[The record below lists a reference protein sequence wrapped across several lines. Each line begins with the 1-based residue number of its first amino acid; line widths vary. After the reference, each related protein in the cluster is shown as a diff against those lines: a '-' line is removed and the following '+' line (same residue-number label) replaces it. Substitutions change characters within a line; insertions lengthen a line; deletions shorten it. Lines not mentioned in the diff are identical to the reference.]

1 MILKNIKLS
10 FRNIL
15 KNKGISLINI
25 LGLAIGMMAVL
36 LIWQYIDFEKS
47 YDRYFDNSDRIQR
60 LVFYRYYNTGL
71 DKSVGNN
78 YYIGQIAHE
87 KIPEIENFCR
97 CKRVTQYV
105 QSGEQIFKED
115 RTLFAD
121 SSFFDIFSYPVVSG
135 DKSEFLRRPNVVI
148 ITESLAKKY
157 FGDEDP
163 VGKIIYGVNP
173 GRNPVEVQGVVK
185 DVRTDS
191 HLKFDMVISLSTLT
205 NNSYCYSCN
214 NTNTY
219 FLMRK
224 DVDLIKVANEISVLA
239 KENLKARDIEIDF
252 PIEFHLQPITD
263 IHLHS
268 NYRFEHEPN
277 GNNKYISIL
286 MAIAILILISAGLNY
301 FNLYSS
307 ITGRRINGIGVRIV
321 NGASEKNII
330 SEFVTESVITGILS
344 FIMAFILLDLL
355 FPFFRSFLNL
365 DFTLDSLFKIRT
377 WLLPVIILVFL
388 SVLTGQAL
396 GIKIYGIAPVS
407 FIRKE
412 VKISSRKYT
421 RKFYTI
427 GQFIIAII
435 LIAGTIGALNQI
447 RYMQKDAFT
456 MNIDKTLV
464 VKRPV
469 AREFNTSQKSFQE
482 ALLTFPEVTEITF
495 STIAPGEKNTWVKG
509 GISLKGKENL
519 GYQFFQSDVAANF
532 FSFFNV
538 RLLAGRNFLPD
549 ETNWDGG
556 PRHLILNKE
565 AASALG
571 EDDYRNVIG
580 KTMIDLDSEN
590 KEELGEIVGV
600 IDGYFQNS
608 LDQEIKPTIFNCDQ
622 GGYFIFIR
630 IRNADIQD
638 VVTKVKSEF
647 QTYFKNQYFEYFFLD
662 DYFNTQYKSH
672 IQLFRCFILFSLM
685 AIIITAL
692 SLFGLVMLISVSRTK
707 EIGIR
712 KINGA
717 RVSEIL
723 FMLNRDFFVLV
734 FIACLVAIPIAW
746 YALHKW
752 LQTFAYRTEL
762 SWWIFGLSVILAFGI
777 ALFTVS
783 WQSWRAATR
792 NPVEALRYE

>member
-1 MILKNIKLS
+1 
-10 FRNIL
+10 
-15 KNKGISLINI
+15 
-25 LGLAIGMMAVL
+25 
-36 LIWQYIDFEKS
+36 
-47 YDRYFDNSDRIQR
+47 
-60 LVFYRYYNTGL
+60 
-71 DKSVGNN
+71 
-78 YYIGQIAHE
+78 
-87 KIPEIENFCR
+87 
-97 CKRVTQYV
+97 VTQYI
-105 QSGEQIFKED
+105 QAGEQIFKED

-121 SSFFDIFSYPVVSG
+121 SSFFDIFSYTVVSG
-135 DKSEFLRRPNVVI
+135 DKSEFLRRPNAAI

-157 FGDEDP
+157 FGNEDP
-163 VGKIIYGVNP
+163 VGRIIYGVNP
-173 GRNPVEVQGVVK
+173 GKDPVEIQGVVK

-191 HLKFDMVISLSTLT
+191 HLKFDLVISLSTIT
-205 NNSYCYSCN
+205 TKSYCYSCN

-219 FLMRK
+219 FLIREGA
-224 DVDLIKVANEISVLA
+224 DLVKLANEITVLA

-263 IHLHS
+263 IHLNS

-277 GNNKYISIL
+277 GNSKYISIL
-286 MAIAILILISAGLNY
+286 LAIAILILISAGLNY

-321 NGASEKNII
+321 NGASGRNII
-330 SEFVTESVITGILS
+330 SEFITESVITGIISLVV
-344 FIMAFILLDLL
+344 AFIILDLL
-355 FPFFRSFLNL
+355 FPFFKSFLNL
-365 DFTLDSLFKIRT
+365 DFSLNSLFKIRT
-377 WLLPVIILVFL
+377 WLIPVIILVFL
-388 SVLTGQAL
+388 SMLTGLVL
-396 GIKIYGIAPVS
+396 GLRIYGIAPVS

-412 VKISSRKYT
+412 VQISSRKFT

-435 LIAGTIGALNQI
+435 LIAGTIGALKQI

-456 MNIDKTLV
+456 MNIDQTLV
-464 VKRPV
+464 VRRPV

-482 ALLTFPEVTEITF
+482 TLLTFAEVSEITF

-509 GISLKGKENL
+509 GITLKGKENL
-519 GYQFFQSDVAANF
+519 GYQFFQSDVASNF

-538 RLLAGRNFLPD
+538 RVLAGRNFFPD
-549 ETNWDGG
+549 ETNWLGG
-556 PRHLILNKE
+556 PRHIILNKE
-565 AASALG
+565 AALAFG
-571 EDDYRNVIG
+571 EDDYKNVIG

-590 KEELGEIVGV
+590 KDELGEIVGV

-630 IRNADIQD
+630 IRNENMQE
-638 VVTKVKSEF
+638 VMGKVKSEF
-647 QTYFKNQYFEYFFLD
+647 QKYFKDQYFEYFFLD
-662 DYFNTQYKSH
+662 DYFNIQYKSH
-672 IQLFRCFILFSLM
+672 IQLFRSFILFSLM

-692 SLFGLVMLISVSRTK
+692 SLFGLVMLVSASRTK

-723 FMLNRDFFVLV
+723 FMLNKNLFVLV

-762 SWWIFGLSVILAFGI
+762 SWWIFGLAGILAFGI
-777 ALFTVS
+777 ALLTVS
-783 WQSWRAATR
+783 WQTWRAATR
-792 NPVEALRYE
+792 NPVESLRYE

>member
-1 MILKNIKLS
+1 MIQKNIRLA

-36 LIWQYIDFEKS
+36 LIWQYIGFESS
-47 YDRYFDNSDRIQR
+47 YDKYFDNADRIQR
-60 LVFYRYYNTGL
+60 LVFYRYYQTGL

-78 YYIGQIAHE
+78 YFVGQIAYE

-105 QSGEQIFKED
+105 QAREQIFKEE

-121 SSFFDIFSYPVVSG
+121 SSFFDLFSYPVVSG
-135 DKSEFLRRPNVVI
+135 NKKEFLRRPDVAI
-148 ITESLAKKY
+148 ITESLARKY
-157 FGDEDP
+157 FGDENP

-173 GRNPVEVQGVVK
+173 GRKPVEVQGVVK
-185 DVRTDS
+185 DVRPDS
-191 HLKFDMVISLSTLT
+191 HLKFDLVISLSTIT

-219 FLMRK
+219 FLLREGS
-224 DVDLIKVANEISVLA
+224 DHDKVEKEITVLA
-239 KENLKARDIEIDF
+239 QENLKSRNVEIDF

-277 GNNKYISIL
+277 GNSKNISIL
-286 MAIAILILISAGLNY
+286 LVIAILILVSAGLNY

-307 ITGRRINGIGVRIV
+307 ITGNRINGIGVRIV
-321 NGASEKNII
+321 NGASGRDII
-330 SEFVTESVITGILS
+330 SEFITESLLTGIISLVL
-344 FIMAFILLDLL
+344 AFILLDLL
-355 FPFFRSFLNL
+355 FPFFKNFLNL
-365 DFTLDSLFKIRT
+365 DFTLDSLFRIRT
-377 WLLPVIILVFL
+377 WLIPAIILVFL
-388 SVLTGQAL
+388 SVLTGMAL
-396 GIKIYGIAPVS
+396 GIRIYGVAPVS
-407 FIRKE
+407 FIQKDVQISHRKF
-412 VKISSRKYT
+412 T
-421 RKFYTI
+421 RKFYTV
-427 GQFIIAII
+427 GQFTIAII
-435 LIAGTIGALNQI
+435 LIVCTIGALKQI
-447 RYMQKDAFT
+447 RFMQKDAFT
-456 MNIDKTLV
+456 MNIDQTLV

-482 ALLTFPEVTEITF
+482 SLLKFPEVSEITF
-495 STIAPGEKNTWVKG
+495 STVTPGEKNNWVKG
-509 GISLKGKENL
+509 GISLKGKESL

-538 RLLAGRNFLPD
+538 RLLAGRNFFPD
-549 ETNWDGG
+549 ENNWLGG
-556 PRHLILNKE
+556 TRHLILNKE
-565 AASALG
+565 AALALG
-571 EDDYRNVIG
+571 ADNYKDVIG
-580 KTMIDLDSEN
+580 QTMYDSDN
-590 KEELGEIVGV
+590 KEDIGEIVGV

-630 IRNADIQD
+630 IRNANMQD
-638 VVTKVKSEF
+638 VVGKVKNEF
-647 QTYFKNQYFEYFFLD
+647 QKYFKDQYFEYFFLD

-723 FMLNRDFFVLV
+723 LMLNKDFFALVL
-734 FIACLVAIPIAW
+734 IACLVALPIAW
-746 YALHKW
+746 FALHKW
-752 LQTFAYRTEL
+752 LQAFAYRTDL
-762 SWWIFGLSVILAFGI
+762 SWWIFGLAGILAFGI
-777 ALFTVS
+777 ALLTVS
-783 WQSWRAATR
+783 WQSWRAATK

>member
-1 MILKNIKLS
+1 
-10 FRNIL
+10 
-15 KNKGISLINI
+15 
-25 LGLAIGMMAVL
+25 
-36 LIWQYIDFEKS
+36 
-47 YDRYFDNSDRIQR
+47 
-60 LVFYRYYNTGL
+60 
-71 DKSVGNN
+71 
-78 YYIGQIAHE
+78 
-87 KIPEIENFCR
+87 
-97 CKRVTQYV
+97 VTQYI
-105 QSGEQIFKED
+105 QAGEQIFKED

-121 SSFFDIFSYPVVSG
+121 SSFFDIFSYTVVSG
-135 DKSEFLRRPNVVI
+135 DKSEFLRRPNAAI

-157 FGDEDP
+157 FGNEDP
-163 VGKIIYGVNP
+163 VGRIIYGVNP
-173 GRNPVEVQGVVK
+173 GKDPVEIQGVVK

-191 HLKFDMVISLSTLT
+191 HLKFDLVISLSTIT
-205 NNSYCYSCN
+205 TKSYCYSCN

-219 FLMRK
+219 FLIREGA
-224 DVDLIKVANEISVLA
+224 DLVKLANEITVLA

-263 IHLHS
+263 IHLNS

-277 GNNKYISIL
+277 GNSKYISIL
-286 MAIAILILISAGLNY
+286 LAIAILILISAGLNY

-321 NGASEKNII
+321 NGASGRNII
-330 SEFVTESVITGILS
+330 SEFITESVITGIISLVV
-344 FIMAFILLDLL
+344 AFIILDLL
-355 FPFFRSFLNL
+355 FPFFKSFLNL
-365 DFTLDSLFKIRT
+365 DFSLNSLFKIRT
-377 WLLPVIILVFL
+377 WLIPVIILVFL
-388 SVLTGQAL
+388 SMLTGLVL
-396 GIKIYGIAPVS
+396 GLRIYGIAPVS

-412 VKISSRKYT
+412 VQISSRKFT
-421 RKFYTI
+421 RKSYTI

-435 LIAGTIGALNQI
+435 LIAGTIGALKQI

-456 MNIDKTLV
+456 MNIDQTLV
-464 VKRPV
+464 VRRPV

-482 ALLTFPEVTEITF
+482 TLLTFAEVSEITF

-509 GISLKGKENL
+509 GITLKGKENL
-519 GYQFFQSDVAANF
+519 GYQFFQSDVASNF

-538 RLLAGRNFLPD
+538 RVLAGRNFFPD
-549 ETNWDGG
+549 ETNWLGG
-556 PRHLILNKE
+556 PRHIILNKE
-565 AASALG
+565 AALALG
-571 EDDYRNVIG
+571 EDDYKNVIG

-590 KEELGEIVGV
+590 KDELGEIVGV

-630 IRNADIQD
+630 IRNENMQE
-638 VVTKVKSEF
+638 VMGKVKSEF
-647 QTYFKNQYFEYFFLD
+647 QKYFKDQYFEYFFLD
-662 DYFNTQYKSH
+662 DYFNIQYKSH
-672 IQLFRCFILFSLM
+672 IQLFRSFILFSLM

-692 SLFGLVMLISVSRTK
+692 SLFGLVMLVSASRTK

-723 FMLNRDFFVLV
+723 FMLNKNLFVLV

-762 SWWIFGLSVILAFGI
+762 SWWIFGLAGILAFGI
-777 ALFTVS
+777 ALLTVS
-783 WQSWRAATR
+783 WQTWRAATR
-792 NPVEALRYE
+792 NPVESLRYE